1 MPRPVNTSAQTRAVL
16 AAFAAQPG
24 AWRYGYDLSRET
36 GIKPGTLYPMLIR
49 LAEHGL
55 LESEWRPSLKPGRPP
70 RHAYRLTEDGVELAR
85 AAPVEPKGAPARRR
99 VPKPGSAQA

>member
-1 MPRPVNTSAQTRAVL
+1 MARPANTSAQTRAVL
-16 AAFAAQPG
+16 AAFAAHPG

-36 GIKPGTLYPMLIR
+36 GLKPGTLYPMLIR

-70 RHAYRLTEDGVELAR
+70 RHAYRLTEDGMALAR
-85 AAPVEPKGAPARRR
+85 ATPTDAT
-99 VPKPGSAQA
+99 SAQRTAARAARSKAT